1 MKITK
6 VDIPKNHQQNDGLEH
21 IKMDRLG
28 SVVLI
33 AGKNGSGKTRI
44 LNKIF
49 NTFNSKPPKT
59 SVDQIPSR
67 IQNLEKSIEA
77 NRRMIKEFEL
87 VSTSNN
93 SALPTHT
100 TLESQIDSLKNLI
113 KRDEASLKVENEL
126 FKNTLLLETDVQSD
140 SYSFVKFVPK
150 SLNLLDCNQ
159 LSRQQILSRA
169 STIDQ
174 VGVDRLPERVFAK
187 IQVIQ
192 DKWFNATH
200 QHSQVTEL
208 EKTKAI
214 ADYEKLQEI
223 IEIFLGTEITRTID
237 DQATLFGFP
246 LGQSNLSDGQ
256 KILVQFCLAIYSQE
270 KDLKDLILVMDEPEN
285 HLHPSI
291 IIETIERIQ
300 KCVTNGQIWIATHS
314 IPLLAHFDPS
324 QIWFVENNEI
334 KHAGKIPEKVLHS
347 LLGNEDQ
354 VGKLQDFISL
364 PSQLATSRYAFQSLF
379 EPNSVMTGSSDSQ
392 SFQIRQDLLELSKN
406 GKIRILDYGAG
417 KGRLI
422 SNMTDLDNDDQ
433 NKLIDIIDYIAYDEY
448 PNDKTYCEESLAKA
462 YGNSNKR
469 YYNNFTTLFSDY
481 DKESFDIVIMC
492 NVLHEIDP
500 KDWLT
505 LFQSNGTISK
515 CLKESG
521 VLLLVEDQQ
530 IPVGEKAY
538 QKGFLV
544 LDTPQLKDLFKITE
558 KDNDFGFSD
567 LRGDGRLKAHKIPRR
582 LLNQIDETSRIEA
595 IKSMSD
601 TAKSEIL
608 KIRGAEK
615 NYKNGTLHG
624 FWTQQFANAQLNL
637 AELSANK

>member
-6 VDIPKNHQQNDGLEH
+6 VDIPKNQESNDGLEQ

-49 NTFNSKPPKT
+49 DLLNSKPAKT
-59 SVDQIPSR
+59 YVDQIPSR
-67 IQNLEKSIEA
+67 IRNSEAIIETYTKQLTELKSTVLNPIDQ
-77 NRRMIKEFEL
+77 
-87 VSTSNN
+87 T
-93 SALPTHT
+93 
-100 TLESQIDSLKNLI
+100 ESQIQSHQRRIEQEERSIKEHKELLQKTSL
-113 KRDEASLKVENEL
+113 V
-126 FKNTLLLETDVQSD
+126 ETDIQSD

-150 SLNLLDCNQ
+150 SLSLIDCNEFNKSQ
-159 LSRQQILSRA
+159 MLSQA
-169 STIDQ
+169 STVELI
-174 VGVDRLPERVFAK
+174 GINNLPGGVFAK

-200 QHSQVTEL
+200 QHSQVTEP

-214 ADYEKLQEI
+214 ADYEKLQDI
-223 IEIFLGTEITRTID
+223 VDVFLGTKITRTIND
-237 DQATLFGFP
+237 EATLFGFP

-256 KILVQFCLAIYSQE
+256 KILLQFCLAIYSQE
-270 KDLKDLILVMDEPEN
+270 TALKDLILVMDEPEN

-334 KHAGKIPEKVLHS
+334 KHAGKIPEKVLYS
-347 LLGNEDQ
+347 LLGNEER

-364 PSQLATSRYAFQSLF
+364 PSQLATSRYAFESLF
-379 EPNSVMTGSSDSQ
+379 EPNSVMTSSSDSQ
-392 SFQIRQDLLELSKN
+392 SLQIRQDLLELSKN

-422 SNMTDLDNDDQ
+422 SNMTDLDNNDQ
-433 NKLIDIIDYIAYDEY
+433 NKLISIIDYVAYDEY
-448 PNDKTYCEESLAKA
+448 SNDKPQCEESLAKA

-469 YYNNFTTLFSDY
+469 YYNNFTNLFSDY

-505 LFQSNGTISK
+505 LFQPNGTISK
-515 CLKESG
+515 CLKENG
-521 VLLLVEDQQ
+521 VLLLVEDHQ
-530 IPVGEKAY
+530 IPIGEKAY

-558 KDNDFGFSD
+558 TDNDFEFSD

-601 TAKSEIL
+601 TARNEIL
-608 KIRGAEK
+608 RVRGAEK

-637 AELSANK
+637 AELSGSK

>member
-6 VDIPKNHQQNDGLEH
+6 VDIPKNQEQNDGLEH

-28 SVVLI
+28 PVVLI

-44 LNKIF
+44 LTKIF
-49 NTFNSKPPKT
+49 NTFNSKPSKT
-59 SVDQIPSR
+59 SVEQIPFR
-67 IQNLEKSIEA
+67 IQGSETMISANKRLITEYENRQHANPIIPQNQSDSLIHSYQRQIEREE
-77 NRRMIKEFEL
+77 NSIKEQKEL
-87 VSTSNN
+87 
-93 SALPTHT
+93 L
-100 TLESQIDSLKNLI
+100 Q
-113 KRDEASLKVENEL
+113 R
-126 FKNTLLLETDVQSD
+126 TLLLETDVQSD

-150 SLNLLDCNQ
+150 SLSLRDCNQ
-159 LSRQQILSRA
+159 LSRSQILSQA
-169 STIDQ
+169 SIIDQ
-174 VGVDRLPERVFAK
+174 VGIDYLPEGAFAK

-200 QHSQVTEL
+200 QHSQVSDS
-208 EKTKAI
+208 EKAKAI
-214 ADYEKLQEI
+214 ADYKKLQDI
-223 IEIFLGTEITRTID
+223 IEVFLGTEITRTID
-237 DQATLFGFP
+237 DQATLFSFS

-256 KILVQFCLAIYSQE
+256 KILLQFCLAIYSQE
-270 KDLKDLILVMDEPEN
+270 TALKDLILVMDEPEN

-347 LLGNEDQ
+347 LLGNEEQ

-364 PSQLATSRYAFQSLF
+364 PSQLATSRYAFESLF

-392 SFQIRQDLLELSKN
+392 SLQIRQDLLELSKN

-433 NKLIDIIDYIAYDEY
+433 SKLIDIIDYIAFDEY
-448 PNDKTYCEESLAKA
+448 PNDKLHCEESLVKA
-462 YGNSNKR
+462 YGNSNNR

-500 KDWLT
+500 KGWLT
-505 LFQSNGTISK
+505 LFQPNGTISK
-515 CLKESG
+515 CLKENG
-521 VLLLVEDQQ
+521 VLLLVEDHQ
-530 IPVGEKAY
+530 IPIGEKAY

-558 KDNDFGFSD
+558 KDNDFEFSD

-601 TAKSEIL
+601 TARNEIL
-608 KIRGAEK
+608 RIRGAKK

-637 AELSANK
+637 AELSGNK